1 MERVAERPRTSV
13 LDLPLL
19 SMLRLNW
26 ELVLYIT
33 FTVLAIATRFW
44 DLGSRAM
51 SHDESL
57 HTQYSWQLYVGK
69 GYQHNPMMHG
79 PFKFHLTALIYFLFG
94 DSDYTSR
101 IGPALFGV
109 ILVILPYF
117 LRKWLGRWGAL
128 VTSFL
133 LLISPTILYYSRYI
147 RDEIFML
154 VWMMLMVIALFRYL
168 DERQGTRL
176 HAASRGVSLEEQA
189 RQERWFYLGVVA
201 LSLSIATMEVAYIHG
216 FLGLTFLM
224 LTLGYEFAFGGEE
237 RPLWDALRSIS
248 SRTILVSVAIFVVIY
263 VVLFTTFFTNPAG
276 LAGIPA
282 SISYWLAQQ
291 PVQRGSQPWYYYM
304 ILAPLYEFTPL
315 LFSLV
320 GAIVYLLRGDWRL
333 RRAGD
338 TLAGR
343 LFVPFLLWWL
353 FLAWVIFTWAG
364 EKMPWLTVYLALP
377 MSVLAGRFLGD
388 FVDSVDWQAV
398 RQAGGIMFALL
409 LIPTV
414 ITFGVWVG
422 LRPFRGM
429 SLQRLGETMQWLAS
443 LVVLLILLSA
453 LWRYGQQLGAKRC
466 GQVMVVCLAG
476 VLALFTV
483 RAAWVASYI
492 NDELA
497 VEMLVYAHG
506 TPDVKLVQRELQE
519 LGQRLGQGYEMKVS
533 YDNLVP
539 WPFEWYLRDYKNRNY
554 FGEQPAG
561 PLDAPVVLV
570 GVANEDKV
578 KPYLGNNYVR
588 REYRLIWWPIEDYKF
603 GGNTTPR
610 NVLRMLWKTLTDPQ
624 MRSSAFKIWM
634 WRDYGKPMDAW
645 PDSRFAM
652 YVRKDVVSR
661 LWEYGAQA
669 PELAAV
675 EDEYDKRRVQVSAIA
690 IWGSQGSGPGQLIN
704 PKDLAL
710 DAEGNIYV
718 VDSGNSR
725 VVKFDPTGKF
735 ITQWGSNGTAA
746 GQFKDDPWGIAVDS
760 EGGFVYVADT
770 WNHRIQKFTLDGE
783 FVTQWGSF
791 VVTDG
796 SAVGEGG
803 RFYGPRDIA
812 IDAEGNLYVTDTG
825 NKRIQKFNP
834 DGQFLGQWGG
844 VGFAPGQFNEP
855 VGIAISPTTGDIFVA
870 DTWNRRVQRLDRDF
884 NPLAQWPV
892 RGWAGESV
900 NNKPYL
906 ALDSEDNVYVTDPE
920 SYQVYKFDNQGRLLA
935 VFGQFGT
942 DARSFNLPTGITVDQ
957 EGYVYITD
965 SFNHRVMKFG
975 PVPGQ

>member
-1 MERVAERPRTSV
+1 
-13 LDLPLL
+13 LL
-19 SMLRLNW
+19 SALKLNW
-26 ELVLYIT
+26 ELVLYATLIA
-33 FTVLAIATRFW
+33 LAVVTRFW

-57 HTQYSWQLYVGK
+57 HTQYAWQLYVGK

-79 PFKFHLTALIYFLFG
+79 PFKFHLAALIYFLFG

-109 ILVILPYF
+109 ILVALPFF
-117 LRKWLGRWGAL
+117 LRKWLGRSGAL
-128 VTSFL
+128 ITSFL
-133 LLISPTILYYSRYI
+133 LLVSPTILYYSRYI

-154 VWMMLMVIALFRYL
+154 VWMMLMIIGLFRYL
-168 DERQGTRL
+168 DERRDL
-176 HAASRGVSLEEQA
+176 WL
-189 RQERWFYLGVVA
+189 YLGVTA

-216 FLGLTFLM
+216 FIGLTFLV
-224 LTLGYEFAFGGEE
+224 LVLLYELLPGQED
-237 RPLWDALRSIS
+237 RPLWNTLRSIPPGS
-248 SRTILVSVAIFVVIY
+248 LLVSLAIFGVIY
-263 VVLFTTFFTNPAG
+263 VVLFTTFFTNPVG
-276 LAGIPA
+276 LAGIPS
-282 SISYWLAQQ
+282 SISYWLSQQ

-304 ILAPLYEFTPL
+304 LLAPLYEFTPL
-315 LFSLV
+315 IFSLV
-320 GAIVYLLRGDWRL
+320 GAIVYLLRRDWRL
-333 RRAGD
+333 RHGGG

-343 LFVPFLLWWL
+343 LFVPFLIWWC
-353 FLAWVIFTWAG
+353 FLAWLIFSWAG

-388 FVDSVDWQAV
+388 LVDSIDWRGV
-398 RQAGGIMFALL
+398 RQAGGGLFALI
-409 LIPTV
+409 LIPTF
-414 ITFGVWVG
+414 ITFVVWVG
-422 LRPFRGM
+422 LRPFRGL

-453 LWRYGQQLGAKRC
+453 LWRYGQRLGARRA
-466 GQVMVVCLAG
+466 GQVIVAC
-476 VLALFTV
+476 VLAVLLFLTT
-483 RAAWVASYI
+483 RAAWMASFI

-506 TPDVKLVQRELQE
+506 TPDVKLVEKELE
-519 LGQRLGQGYEMKVS
+519 DLSQRLGQGREMKVS

-539 WPFEWYLRDYKNRNY
+539 WPFEWYLRNYKNKNY
-554 FGEQPAG
+554 FGEQPPG

-570 GVANEDKV
+570 GVANEEKV

-588 REYRLIWWPIEDYKF
+588 RQYRLIWWPLEDYKF
-603 GGNTTPR
+603 GGDTSLR
-610 NVLRMLWKTLTDPQ
+610 NFLRMVWRTLRDPEL
-624 MRSSAFKIWM
+624 RSSAFKIWL

-661 LWEYGAQA
+661 LWQYGAQA

-675 EDEYDKRRVQVSAIA
+675 EDEYEKRRVQVSAVA

-710 DAEGNIYV
+710 DADGNLYV

-725 VVKFDPTGKF
+725 VVKFDPAGAF
-735 ITQWGSNGTAA
+735 ITQWGGNGSAP
-746 GQFKDDPWGIAVDS
+746 GQFKDDPWGIVVDS
-760 EGGFVYVADT
+760 ERGFVYVADT

-783 FVTQWGSF
+783 FLTQWGSF

-796 SAVGEGG
+796 AAVGEGG

-825 NKRIQKFNP
+825 NKRIQKFSP
-834 DGQFLGQWGG
+834 DGEFLGQWGG

-855 VGIAISPTTGDIFVA
+855 VGIAISPTSGDIFVA
-870 DTWNRRVQRLDRDF
+870 DTWNRRVQRFDKDF
-884 NPLAQWPV
+884 NPLAQWPIQ
-892 RGWAGESV
+892 GWVGESV

-906 ALDSEDNVYVTDPE
+906 AVDGEDNVYVTDPE
-920 SYQVYKFDNQGRLLA
+920 SYQVYKFDHQGRLLA
-935 VFGQFGT
+935 VFGQFGS
-942 DARSFNLPTGITVDQ
+942 DARSFNLPTGVTVDS
-957 EGYVYITD
+957 EDNVYITD
-965 SFNHRVMKFG
+965 SFNHRVMKFA
-975 PVPGQ
+975 PVAGR